1 MGMGV
6 FLLAFKLLLYVF
18 MSFLLTNT
26 HKRPRGMRRNKKGET
41 GLSFVTFLF

>member
-6 FLLAFKLLLYVF
+6 FLLAFNLLLYVF

-26 HKRPRGMRRNKKGET
+26 HKRPRGMRKNKKGET